1 MLRSRKKI
9 EFAVVAVFVLC
20 AWLLFDAHFNDIRE
34 ESVKAS
40 VADKPWR
47 KEATETE
54 EEQKTLEQEIAH
66 GGTREGPPSTST
78 TPQHTST
85 LTQSTTVA
93 TPIPSLPD
101 RVVVMAKLPTDD
113 TRWVHTDLQDW
124 QSAIYDIDTE
134 TPHNISTLDPLTN
147 STLRTLRNK
156 GMEANAY
163 LAYIVQNYDD
173 LPSTIAF
180 IHPHRDGYPI
190 AWHTDNNEH
199 SNVVSL
205 QTLNTDFIQSNG
217 YANLRCVHS
226 PGCPDEV
233 MPFRNPPEDHRT
245 IEAAMPDAWR
255 DLFNNTDVPHVLATA
270 CCAQFA
276 VSSKQVQKRPL
287 DVYKKYYTWLME
299 TPLKDETSGRVF
311 EYLWHVLFGQDPV
324 YCPAYEKCYCDVY
337 NRC

>member
-1 MLRSRKKI
+1 MRSRRKI
-9 EFAVVAVFVLC
+9 EFIVVAVFVLC
-20 AWLLFDAHFNDIRE
+20 AYFLFTTRFNSLKH
-34 ESVKAS
+34 ESVETRI
-40 VADKPWR
+40 VEKPWR
-47 KEATETE
+47 YKATEAE
-54 EEQKTLEQEIAH
+54 EEQKIPEQEIEP
-66 GGTREGPPSTST
+66 GGTKEKISSTST
-78 TPQHTST
+78 TLQYTDTP
-85 LTQSTTVA
+85 TQSTAVA
-93 TPIPSLPD
+93 TSSSSPPD
-101 RVVVMAKLPTDD
+101 RIVVIAKLPTDD

-134 TPHNISTLDPLTN
+134 TPHEISALDPLTN

-163 LAYIVQNYDD
+163 LAYIVQNYDK

-180 IHPHRDGYPI
+180 IHPHKDGYPT

-205 QTLNTDFIQSNG
+205 KNLNIDFIQTNG
-217 YANLRCVHS
+217 YANLRCVHD
-226 PGCPDEV
+226 PGCPHEV

-255 DLFNNTDVPHVLATA
+255 DLFNNTDVPHILATP

-287 DVYKKYYTWLME
+287 DAYKKYYTWLME

-311 EYLWHVLFGQDPV
+311 EYLWHILFGQDPV
-324 YCPAYEKCYCDVY
+324 
-337 NRC
+337 